1 MKKILS
7 ILLLLAVLPY
17 LLAVGYAEPEQPYY
31 RIDRNDP
38 DSELANLRLLTAGR
52 YTLKPLSSR
61 YGVDPDYTPSL
72 EGMDS
77 LHISG
82 SVEFSEQQF
91 RALAATL
98 RECADG
104 DPIYIV
110 DLRQESHALVNGT
123 SVSLYASGNAA
134 NKGMSTAQV
143 EADERQRFGSMPGT
157 TLVAYS
163 GRDNTPRTIEVVS
176 CMTERE
182 LVQNEGIGYLRL
194 AATDH
199 LWPDANL
206 VDDFID
212 FVKGVDMN
220 HVWLHFHCLA
230 GLGRTGIFM
239 CIYDMMKNP
248 GVPLEDIVAR
258 QAMTGAEYLLQSSGN
273 ALSIE
278 EDKSKMIRL
287 AYQYIQENRATN
299 YQVRWSDWVEA
310 HTRIEMPNL
319 DDYNVLYLPN
329 DLTVIEEEA
338 FAGTACEIVVIPK
351 SCTQIHANT
360 FNGAS
365 QLKYIIIPADAKIHV
380 SRGAFN
386 GTDATIIRGEGN

>member
-1 MKKILS
+1 MKKFLS
-7 ILLLLAVLPY
+7 ILLLFAVLSCI
-17 LLAVGYAEPEQPYY
+17 LALGCAEPEQPYY

-38 DSELANLRLLTAGR
+38 EAELSNLRLLTAGK

-61 YGVDPDYTPSL
+61 SGVDSDYMPSL
-72 EGMDS
+72 EGMDT

-91 RALAATL
+91 RTLARTL
-98 RECADG
+98 RECAGG

-110 DLRQESHALVNGT
+110 DLRQESHALVNGV
-123 SVSLYASGNAA
+123 SISLYASRNAA
-134 NKGMSTAQV
+134 NKGMTTAQV
-143 EADERQRFGSMPGT
+143 EADERQRFGSLPGT
-157 TLVAYS
+157 TLVAYAARS
-163 GRDNTPRTIEVVS
+163 DTPQTIAVER

-182 LVQNEGIGYLRL
+182 LAQSEGIGYLRI
-194 AATDH
+194 AATDMC
-199 LWPDANL
+199 WPDANL
-206 VDDFID
+206 IDDFIR
-212 FVKGVDMN
+212 FVKSVNMN

-230 GLGRTGIFM
+230 GYGRTGIFM

-248 GVPLEDIVAR
+248 QVPLKDIVTR
-258 QAMTGAEYLLQSSGN
+258 QAMTGSEYLLHSSGT

-278 EDKSKMIRL
+278 EDKSKMIAL

-299 YQVRWSDWVEA
+299 YKVRWSDWVKE

-319 DDYNVLYLPN
+319 EDYNVLYLPDN
-329 DLTVIEEEA
+329 LTVIEEEA

-351 SCTQIHANT
+351 SCTQIRSNA

-365 QLKYIIIPADAKIHV
+365 QLKYIIVPADADIHV

-386 GTDATIIRGEGN
+386 GTDATVIRDPGR